1 MSTTKAVAF
10 KEDKLLGLASTT
22 STDPIASSSG
32 AIGRIT
38 YEIGIGL
45 EEIEGVAL
53 TGVSSLK
60 VAKEI
65 FGIKTFKVDEI
76 KSIGYGGAYLTGKE
90 RALVVSIGTGTA
102 IVSVDLE
109 KKMVEHIGGTGV
121 GGGTLMGLSKAL
133 LRFSELETLENM
145 ARMGDLKKVDLTV
158 GNLVGGPV
166 GIIPEYATASN
177 FGNIRDGTTR
187 EDLSA
192 GLMNMV
198 AQTIGTVAFFAA
210 KSQDLVEDIVY
221 VGGLANVDIFKKFL
235 ISTTEMFDAKAVVPD
250 HPEYATAIGSAIA
263 LRAGG
268 IDFQ

>member
-10 KEDKLLGLASTT
+10 REDRLLGLASTT

-32 AIGRIT
+32 AIGRLIH
-38 YEIGIGL
+38 EIGIGL
-45 EEIEGVAL
+45 EEIEGIAL
-53 TGVSSLK
+53 TGVSSSK
-60 VAKEI
+60 VPNEI
-65 FGIKTFKVDEI
+65 FGIKTYTVDEI
-76 KSIGYGGAYLTGKE
+76 KSIGYGGAYLTEKE

-109 KKMVEHIGGTGV
+109 KGTVEHIGGTGV
-121 GGGTLMGLSKAL
+121 GGGTLTGLSRAL

-145 ARMGDLKKVDLTV
+145 AERGDLKRVDLTV
-158 GNLVGGPV
+158 GDLVGGPV

-177 FGNIRDGTTR
+177 FGNIRDGTTQ

-210 KSQDLVEDIVY
+210 KSKDLTEEIVY
-221 VGGLANVDIFKKFL
+221 VGGLTNVEIFKRFL
-235 ISTTEMFDAKAVVPD
+235 LSTTEMFNAKAVVPD

-263 LRAGG
+263 LRALGAG
-268 IDFQ
+268 F